1 MSEHEDLPLPPQSD
15 AADPPGLHDARGE
28 RKAGGTYA
36 QESYSSTARRSLN
49 RTDQLEEDRSMPDPS
64 DKEAGEHDRGR
75 RSVEDAQA
83 EASSRPPS
91 EAV

>member
-36 QESYSSTARRSLN
+36 QERYSSARRSLE
-49 RTDQLEEDRSMPDPS
+49 RTDQLEEDRSTPEPS
-64 DKEAGEHDRGR
+64 DKEADEHDRGR

-83 EASSRPPS
+83 EASSRPPGD
-91 EAV
+91 AV